1 MNEIMAV
8 LSPILGDKI
17 AEAIIAHRKAKKAP
31 LTVYAAELQ
40 VREYIKTGNPIAA
53 AEMQILRNWV
63 AIKASWY
70 FNEIEKEKREAEK
83 HQPAIK
89 TSADRFQSREEYLA
103 YHAGKNSPE
112 PVNDEMRA
120 RLRSAG
126 IGV

>member
-8 LSPILGDKI
+8 LSPILGDEL
-17 AEAIIAHRKAKKAP
+17 AAAIIQHRKAKKP
-31 LTVYAAELQ
+31 PFTEYAAKLQ
-40 VREYIKTGNPIAA
+40 VKEYIKTGDPIAA
-53 AEMQILRNWV
+53 AEMQILRGWT
-63 AIKASWY
+63 AIKSSWY

-89 TSADRFQSREEYLA
+89 TSADRFQSREDYLA
-103 YHAGKNSPE
+103 YHARKNEPE